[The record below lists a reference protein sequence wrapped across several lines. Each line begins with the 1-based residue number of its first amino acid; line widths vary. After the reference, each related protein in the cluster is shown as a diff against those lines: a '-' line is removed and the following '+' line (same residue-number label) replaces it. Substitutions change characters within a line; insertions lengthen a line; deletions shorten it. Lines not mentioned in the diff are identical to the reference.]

1 MHIKQP
7 EFTTAAKTH
16 IYFYSL
22 HVSKVLD
29 AQKTSS
35 TKNETNLATK
45 NSSAKIETNLA
56 TINSSAKIET
66 NLATINTTTKNL
78 TSLIV
83 NGLGKIESVVLNN
96 TAVQNESSQLARK
109 PKESDPNEGGTLP
122 FQAPVDFPNL
132 S

>member
-1 MHIKQP
+1 MRRKQQP
-7 EFTTAAKTH
+7 IFTKTAKTD

-22 HVSKVLD
+22 HVSKALD
-29 AQKTSS
+29 AEKTSS
-35 TKNETNLATK
+35 TKNETNLAT
-45 NSSAKIETNLA
+45 N
-56 TINSSAKIET
+56 NSSAKIET

-83 NGLGKIESVVLNN
+83 NGLGKIESVVLNI
-96 TAVQNESSQLARK
+96 TATQNESSQLARK
-109 PKESDPNEGGTLP
+109 PKESDPNEGGTPP